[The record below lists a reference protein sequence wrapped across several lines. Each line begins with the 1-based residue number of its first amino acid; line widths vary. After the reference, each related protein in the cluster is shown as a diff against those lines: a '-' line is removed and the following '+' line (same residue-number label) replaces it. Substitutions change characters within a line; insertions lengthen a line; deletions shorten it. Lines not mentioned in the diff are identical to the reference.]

1 MQSTP
6 MLDRTETLSSPINNT
21 DQFNRPLKRSYTS
34 SPLRSTTSN
43 SSLSRTS
50 SFLSEVDEE
59 GGTRWTRQHWKKLE
73 EYYIKKD
80 RDIEKATSAFYYC
93 ESLIRVTESDS
104 KPIMKELW
112 PKDKIK
118 WRCKCLDTRAKY
130 QNNTVPFIK
139 KKQKI
144 SSPSRDNGIFSVPGK
159 EKSSQTD

>member
-6 MLDRTETLSSPINNT
+6 LLDRTETLSSPINNT
-21 DQFNRPLKRSYTS
+21 DQFNKPLKRSYTS

-104 KPIMKELW
+104 KPIMKELLLRRN
-112 PKDKIK
+112 K
-118 WRCKCLDTRAKY
+118 
-130 QNNTVPFIK
+130 
-139 KKQKI
+139 KI
-144 SSPSRDNGIFSVPGK
+144 SRLQVIMSSLVFQ
-159 EKSSQTD
+159 EKKNHHKQINKKCM